1 VRLVSTSLNRLY
13 DYIKK
18 ENYSGW
24 DIFDGLNSRIYQ
36 RSPFNHSKLL
46 RLAWVQF
53 FKRSPVNFRR
63 ITLVPKGHNPKGL
76 ALFASGLILSDDM
89 EEAKKLLDHLKKM
102 TCSGYYGTSWG
113 YNFDWQSKAFYVPI
127 GTPNMVTTVFVA
139 NTFLDYAENKMEGS
153 RNLRFDLLKKKGFEK
168 KKEEITQNQYSGERT
183 FLDDCLK
190 IAQNC
195 CEFILHDLILFE
207 DEKTLCLSYIPGEQ
221 ARVHNANMLG
231 AAILARVWNHT
242 NEQSYLEK
250 SRKAMAYSVNALNAD
265 YSWRYGE
272 LSHHKFIDNFHTGF
286 NLVALKD
293 WMNYT
298 GDNKWK
304 EELKNA
310 YEYFLDTF
318 WLEDGCPK
326 YYHNSLYPIDIH
338 CSAQGIVTC
347 LKLKDYDD
355 RSVPMANKIA
365 KWAIDNMQD
374 ESGYFYYQKTRWYTN
389 KISYM
394 RWSQAWMFYALA
406 YLTSFQEISSQN

>member
-1 VRLVSTSLNRLY
+1 MIDNIKRSLNKLY
-13 DYIKK
+13 EYCKK
-18 ENYSGW
+18 EKYKGW
-24 DIFDGLNSRIYQ
+24 DIFDGLKSKIFKH
-36 RSPFNHSKLL
+36 SPFFHSQIL
-46 RLAWVQF
+46 RLAWIQF

-63 ITLVPKGHNPKGL
+63 ITIVPKAYNPKGL
-76 ALFASGLILSDDM
+76 ALFATGLISMGKND
-89 EEAKKLLDHLKKM
+89 EAIGILERLKGM
-102 TCSGYYGTSWG
+102 TVSGYYGTCWG
-113 YNFDWQSKAFYVPI
+113 YNFDWQARAFFVPV
-127 GTPNMVTTVFVA
+127 GKPNMVATAFA
-139 NTFLDYAENKMEGS
+139 AIAFLDHYDKTGDEQSLFIGENA
-153 RNLRFDLLKKKGFEK
+153 
-168 KKEEITQNQYSGERT
+168 
-183 FLDDCLK
+183 
-190 IAQNC
+190 AQ
-195 CEFILHDLILFE
+195 FILQSLILFE
-207 DEKTLCLSYIPGEQ
+207 NQNSLCFGYIPGEH

>member
-1 VRLVSTSLNRLY
+1 MKREFLLNSLSKLRQYCKNESY
-13 DYIKK
+13 K
-18 ENYSGW
+18 GW
-24 DIFDGLNSRIYQ
+24 DPFDGLNSEVFRKF
-36 RSPFNHSKLL
+36 PTSKIPIVRLTWLQLFKFCPINL
-46 RLAWVQF
+46 RKMVIV
-53 FKRSPVNFRR
+53 K
-63 ITLVPKGHNPKGL
+63 KGYNSKGL
-76 ALFASGLILSDDM
+76 SLLASGFILAGDIK
-89 EEAKKLLDHLKKM
+89 EAESLLVLLQQVER
-102 TCSGYYGTSWG
+102 SGYSGKSWG
-113 YNFDWQSKAFYVPI
+113 YNFPWQARAFYLPI
-127 GTPNMVTTVFVA
+127 GKPNIVTTSFVA
-139 NTFLDYAENKMEGS
+139 NAFLDYAETEQLAHRTEPNERRTNQKAPNKQP
-153 RNLRFDLLKKKGFEK
+153 LFE
-168 KKEEITQNQYSGERT
+168 
-183 FLDDCLK
+183 DCLK
-190 IAQNC
+190 VAQGC
-195 CEFILHDLILFE
+195 CEFMLHEIVLFE
-207 DEKTLCLSYIPGEQ
+207 DKDTLCFGYTPGEEAQ
-221 ARVHNANMLG
+221 VHNANMLG